1 MKKTLKTLCAAIF
14 WIAVWWLLAARIG
27 SALLLP
33 TPPATLGRLLTLCGT
48 AELWRTVGVTLLRI
62 LCGAVAGVL
71 LGTLLAVLTCR
82 FALLRMLFAPLLTVI
97 KSTPVAS
104 FIILLIIWLG
114 RDMLPAVIVVLM
126 VLPVVWANVSA
137 GIDGT
142 DRQLLELAVVYR
154 FPRMRTLRRIYIPAV
169 LPHFLAA
176 CRSTLGL
183 AWKAGVAAE
192 VLTMPA
198 VSIGRKLADAKSY
211 SETLDLFAW
220 TVVVIICSLLI
231 EKLLLSVLSRIGGG
245 KA

>member
-1 MKKTLKTLCAAIF
+1 MKKTLKNLLAAAF

-27 SALLLP
+27 SQLLLP
-33 TPPATLGRLLTLCGT
+33 TPPATIARLFALAGT
-48 AELWRTVGVTLLRI
+48 AELWRTVFTTLLRI
-62 LCGAVAGVL
+62 LLGAAVGVV
-71 LGTLLAVLTCR
+71 LGTLLAVLTCSVS
-82 FALLRMLFAPLLTVI
+82 LLRTLFAPLLTVI

-114 RDMLPAVIVVLM
+114 RDVLPAAIVVLM

-142 DRQLLELAVVYR
+142 DRQLLELAAVYR
-154 FPRMRTLRRIYIPAV
+154 FPPLRTLRRVYIPAV

-198 VSIGRKLADAKSY
+198 VSVGRKLADAKSY

-220 TVVVIICSLLI
+220 TLVVIICSLLI
-231 EKLLLSVLSRIGGG
+231 EHLLMRAISRIGGG

>member
-14 WIAVWWLLAARIG
+14 WIAVWWLLAAHIG

-48 AELWRTVGVTLLRI
+48 AELWRTVAVTLLRI
-62 LCGAVAGVL
+62 LCGALAGVL

-82 FALLRMLFAPLLTVI
+82 FSLLRMLFAPLLTVI

-114 RDMLPAVIVVLM
+114 RDILPAVIVVLM

-142 DRQLLELAVVYR
+142 DRLLLELAVVYR

-231 EKLLLSVLSRIGGG
+231 EKLLLSLLSRIGGG